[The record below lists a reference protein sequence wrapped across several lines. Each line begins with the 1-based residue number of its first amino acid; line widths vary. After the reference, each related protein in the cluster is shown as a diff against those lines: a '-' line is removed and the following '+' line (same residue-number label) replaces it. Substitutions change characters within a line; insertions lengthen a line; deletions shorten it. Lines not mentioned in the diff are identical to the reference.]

1 MKKYLIVLVF
11 VMSAF
16 LIESCSAPTTV
27 TSWSDPVFKGKS
39 VKKVMVLAMV
49 KNVDFRKAYENQ
61 IALDLTKEGVDAVNS
76 LAVFNFEK
84 KYSAEEL
91 GRTLQ
96 DGNYDGLLVVK
107 YLETDVNK
115 RIHPSVAFYD
125 YYWGGTSTF
134 SRTGY
139 YESHKTVKM
148 EVSLFSPKSKTPI
161 WYATTKT
168 WDASDIDDLSSS
180 LAKEVTAD
188 IKESGFIK

>member
-1 MKKYLIVLVF
+1 MKKYLIVLVI
-11 VMSAF
+11 VISAF
-16 LIESCSAPTTV
+16 LIESCSAPTTL
-27 TSWSDPVFKGKS
+27 TSWTDPAFKGKR

-49 KNVDFRKAYENQ
+49 KNIDFRKAYENQ
-61 IALDLTKEGVDAVNS
+61 IALNLTKEGVDAVNS
-76 LAVFNFEK
+76 LTVFNFEK

-96 DGNYDGLLVVK
+96 DGNYDGLLIVK

-115 RIHPSVAFYD
+115 RIHPTVAFYD
-125 YYWGGTSTF
+125 FYWGGTSVF
-134 SRTGY
+134 SRPGY

-168 WDASDIDDLSSS
+168 QDASDIEDLSSS